1 MENIML
7 QQDPLRNAPVED
19 SEPVCPEKRTVVP
32 AFDRRLL
39 DYETALDTCLSAVTE
54 SLPEESVSL
63 EMSLGRV
70 LRRSVESAISV
81 PPFDK
86 STMDGYAVK
95 SADVAGASDMAP
107 VTLEVIDEIPA
118 GRVCR
123 KVLRSGQTARIMTGA
138 AVPQGADAV
147 IKLENTAPAGPEQV
161 HILSGVEENNYI
173 IYKGQDLLPG
183 SRVAEAGATVTP
195 ALLGLLANCGT
206 PDVSVSRKPAIGII
220 STGSELMTPGTPLAE
235 GRIYDVN
242 SYLLYGL
249 CTEAGGDV
257 AMLGTVEDKSD
268 ALLALLNRH
277 TDADI
282 LILSGGVSVGD
293 YDIVH
298 ETLQRAG
305 VEEIFWRVKVK
316 PGKPLF
322 FGRRG
327 STLVFGLPGNPISS
341 ANNFYLFVLPVIHKL
356 LGRATWGLKT
366 GNAKVCN
373 SMIFRPGRRKFLR
386 AQLRQDWEHRGV
398 WIFPEQRSGVFGPM
412 AEAEVLVEVSE
423 AAKMVREGDLVKI
436 YYL

>member
-1 MENIML
+1 MH
-7 QQDPLRNAPVED
+7 QQDPLRDVPGE
-19 SEPVCPEKRTVVP
+19 EGRPIRPEKRTVVP

-39 DYETALDTCLSAVTE
+39 DYETALETCLSAVTE
-54 SLPEESVSL
+54 RLPEETVSL
-63 EMSLGRV
+63 EKSLGRV
-70 LRRSVESAISV
+70 LRRAVESAISA

-86 STMDGYAVK
+86 SAMDGYAVK
-95 SADVAGASDMAP
+95 SADVAGATVTAP

-118 GRVCR
+118 GAICR
-123 KVLRSGQTARIMTGA
+123 KILRSGQAARIMTGA
-138 AVPQGADAV
+138 AVPQGADVV
-147 IKLENTAPAGPEQV
+147 IKLENTAPAGLDRV

-206 PDVSVSRKPAIGII
+206 PTVSVSRKPSIGII
-220 STGSELMTPGTPLAE
+220 STGSELTVPGTPLAE

-249 CTEAGGDV
+249 CAEAGADV
-257 AMLGTVEDKSD
+257 ALLGKVDDVSD
-268 ALLALLNRH
+268 ALLRLLERS

-282 LILSGGVSVGD
+282 LLLSGGMSVGD

-327 STLVFGLPGNPISS
+327 FTLVFGLPGNPVSS

-366 GNAKVCN
+366 GHATVCN

-386 AQLRQDWEHRGV
+386 AQLRQDREHRGV

-412 AEAEVLVEVSE
+412 AEAEVLVEVPE
-423 AAKMVREGDLVKI
+423 AAKMVREGDRVKI